1 MVSDVDRKK
10 AYEVSFEQAMKS
22 YLMSVDR
29 TYLAIILEIRNPQ
42 DMFEALDHK
51 YSANNAA
58 CLHQL
63 LRDCQA
69 ISMQKKVPGRENMKS
84 Y

>member
-10 AYEVSFEQAMKS
+10 AYEVSFKQAMKN

-42 DMFEALDHK
+42 DMFELWIINIPRTTPLASTSFFVIVK
-51 YSANNAA
+51 PSV
-58 CLHQL
+58 C
-63 LRDCQA
+63 R
-69 ISMQKKVPGRENMKS
+69 RKS
-84 Y
+84 RAGKI